1 MKKLLKTIEAKA
13 NQHKITIQRMFEVFV
28 EMQYLYVIAG
38 VSESKYYDYTQAVSE
53 ITTSYLNE
61 VKRKPFSD
69 VLGELMA
76 HINLLRNGK
85 RDKHCQHFTPTRISD
100 VVSQMMDTKP
110 DQLEKTY
117 LCDIACGSGAL
128 ALSKLKNFKKK
139 GQTKEISIVLNDL
152 DSFICKVATIQLECN
167 NLLHINYPISYV
179 IYNHDALLEYEH
191 FAVNGLTEKTKIVGC
206 STPALITNEL
216 VQRALGSPE
225 RIESV
230 MQMYS
235 LNTVISFNHYLCT
248 KQLNQLNQAAND
260 AVEIQK
266 AV

>member
-1 MKKLLKTIEAKA
+1 MKKLLKKLEAKA
-13 NQHKITIQRMFEVFV
+13 TQHQIPVQRMFEIFV

-38 VSESKYYDYTQAVSE
+38 VSESKYYAYTQAVSE

-76 HINLLRNGK
+76 HINVLKNGK
-85 RDKHCQHFTPTRISD
+85 RDKHCQHFTPTRICD

-110 DQLEKTY
+110 DQFEKTY

-128 ALSKLKNFKKK
+128 ALSKLKDFKEQ
-139 GQTKEISIVLNDL
+139 GQKKEISIVLNDL
-152 DSFICKVATIQLECN
+152 DSFICKVATIQLEVN
-167 NLLHINYPISYV
+167 NLFHINYPISYV
-179 IYNHDALLEYEH
+179 IYNHDALLEWED
-191 FAVNGLTEKTKIVGC
+191 FATQGITDKTKIVGC
-206 STPALITNEL
+206 DTPALITDQL

-230 MQMYS
+230 LPMRS
-235 LNTVISFNHYLCT
+235 LHSVMAFNHYLS
-248 KQLNQLNQAAND
+248 NSDVANE
-260 AVEIQK
+260 AVELQE

>member
-1 MKKLLKTIEAKA
+1 MKKLLKTLEVKA
-13 NQHKITIQRMFEVFV
+13 NQHQTTVQRMFEIFV
-28 EMQYLYVIAG
+28 EMQYLYFIAG
-38 VSESKYYDYTQAVSE
+38 VSESKYYAYTQAVSE

-128 ALSKLKNFKKK
+128 ALSKLKDFKKK
-139 GQTKEISIVLNDL
+139 GQIKEVSIVLNDL
-152 DSFICKVATIQLECN
+152 DLFICKVATIQLEVN

-179 IYNHDALLEYEH
+179 IYNHDALLEWQD
-191 FAVNGLTEKTKIVGC
+191 FATQGITDKTKIVGC
-206 STPALITNEL
+206 DTPALITDQL

-230 MQMYS
+230 LLMRS
-235 LNTVISFNHYLCT
+235 LQSAMAFNHYLS
-248 KQLNQLNQAAND
+248 NSDVPND
-260 AVEIQK
+260 AVELQE

>member
-13 NQHKITIQRMFEVFV
+13 NYHQITVQRMFEIFV
-28 EMQYLYVIAG
+28 EMQYIYVIAG
-38 VSESKYYDYTQAVSE
+38 VSESKYYDYADSFNE
-53 ITTSYLNE
+53 ITKSYLNE
-61 VKRKPFSD
+61 VRRKPFSD

-128 ALSKLKNFKKK
+128 ALSKLKDFKKK
-139 GQTKEISIVLNDL
+139 GQTKEISVVLNDL

-167 NLLHINYPISYV
+167 NFLHINYPISYV
-179 IYNHDALLEYEH
+179 IYNHDALLEWQD
-191 FAVNGLTEKTKIVGC
+191 FATQGITDKTKIVGC
-206 STPALITNEL
+206 DTPALITDEL

-225 RIESV
+225 RIESALQMRSLHSV
-230 MQMYS
+230 MA
-235 LNTVISFNHYLCT
+235 FNHYLCT
-248 KQLNQLNQAAND
+248 SD
-260 AVEIQK
+260 ASVVELK
-266 AV
+266 EAV

>member
-13 NQHKITIQRMFEVFV
+13 NQNKITVQRMFEIFV

-38 VSESKYYDYTQAVSE
+38 VSESKYYDYAQAVSE

-69 VLGELMA
+69 VLGEIMA
-76 HINLLRNGK
+76 HINLLKNGK
-85 RDKHCQHFTPTRISD
+85 RDKHCQHFTPSHISD
-100 VVSQMMDTKP
+100 AVSQMMETKP

-117 LCDIACGSGAL
+117 VCDIACGSGAL
-128 ALSKLKNFKKK
+128 ALSKLKDFKKK

-152 DSFICKVATIQLECN
+152 DLLICKVATIQLEYN
-167 NLLHINYPISYV
+167 NFLHINYPISYV
-179 IYNHDALLEYEH
+179 IYNHDALLEYED

-206 STPALITNEL
+206 DTPALITDEL

-225 RIESV
+225 RIESALQMRSLHSV
-230 MQMYS
+230 MA
-235 LNTVISFNHYLCT
+235 FNHYLCT
-248 KQLNQLNQAAND
+248 SD
-260 AVEIQK
+260 ASVVELK
-266 AV
+266 EAV

>member
-1 MKKLLKTIEAKA
+1 MKILLKTIEAKA
-13 NQHKITIQRMFEVFV
+13 NQNQITVQRMFEIFV

-38 VSESKYYDYTQAVSE
+38 VSESKYYDYAQAVSE

-76 HINLLRNGK
+76 HINLLKNGK
-85 RDKHCQHFTPTRISD
+85 RDKHCQHFTPSHICD
-100 VVSQMMDTKP
+100 AVSQMMETKP

-117 LCDIACGSGAL
+117 VCDIACGSGAL
-128 ALSKLKNFKKK
+128 VLSKLKDFKKK

-152 DSFICKVATIQLECN
+152 NSFICKVATIQLECN
-167 NLLHINYPISYV
+167 NFLHINNPISYI
-179 IYNHDALLEYEH
+179 IYNLDALLEYED

-206 STPALITNEL
+206 DTPALITDQL

-225 RIESV
+225 RIESAL
-230 MQMYS
+230 QMRS
-235 LNTVISFNHYLCT
+235 LCSVLAFNHYLFT
-248 KQLNQLNQAAND
+248 RDVVELKE
-260 AVEIQK
+260 AV
-266 AV
+266 